1 MKKVFKKLGIT
12 LIIIITALMM
22 LKSTFSPYVV
32 FAETAAEEEA
42 SKLEAMDIVGDVG
55 DFLLG
60 LVLYIPKAMGMAL
73 ASLLRLLVWGIT
85 AIGGEGSGDGVGSV
99 DAIIFGKASIT
110 SIDFFNTSGNETINA
125 IRQNVAIWYYVL
137 RNLSIV
143 ILLGILLYVGIRMAI
158 STVASDQAKYKKMF
172 MDWAVSLALVFVLQY
187 IMIFTIE
194 CNNVLV
200 DILDTARVGIQRGTY
215 ADGLNGTF
223 QAGNDALGIDPE
235 DNQYDNA
242 LDQIASQAWHVS
254 FTVGVSS
261 TLVYIILVGITIIFL
276 IMYIKRMLTI
286 GFLIVIS
293 PLITI
298 TYSIDKMGDGKSQ
311 ALNAWLK
318 EFVFNVLIQPF
329 HCIIYLIF
337 TSTAVNL
344 LVEQQT
350 LASAVLSICMILFIF
365 KGEKIV
371 RDIFNFRASSLGE
384 AIGGA
389 AAITTGI
396 SMLKNKG
403 EKDKKNK
410 VDTKKMPNMNN
421 PGDKTGGAGPGAG
434 VKPGSEVGKGSGTE
448 KENGTS
454 TSTGG
459 EQNGFRQLS
468 EPKPKTPE
476 FLPYKTLEPQGSK
489 FGKVVKAIASAP
501 LHPIK
506 SIKGATG
513 MAFGG
518 AEKLYG
524 KLSPGIRQSLA
535 SSAKIATVAT
545 MAALGASTGSG
556 KGIMAGMYA
565 GRSMTEGAG
574 AIASSRKANNL
585 VAQNEEKFAQ
595 AYQNYKAEN
604 PGLTDQQ
611 IAMQTQYMLEHGDPD
626 KMTESEREYYSY
638 ARQMQQTYGVIG
650 EEKVE
655 DRMQETL
662 GLIASGQIQ
671 PPKPEQPKPQKPQKQ
686 SKKRRKSK

>member
-22 LKSTFSPYVV
+22 LKSTFSPYIA
-32 FAETAAEEEA
+32 FADTAAEEEE
-42 SKLEAMDIVGDVG
+42 SKLEAMGGALGDVA

-73 ASLLRLLVWGIT
+73 ASLLRFLVWGIT
-85 AIGGEGSGDGVGSV
+85 TIGGAGAGEGVGSV
-99 DAIIFGKASIT
+99 DAIIFGEAGIT
-110 SIDFFNTSGNETINA
+110 SIDFFNTSENDTINL
-125 IRQNVAIWYYVL
+125 IRDNVAIWYYVL

-194 CNNVLV
+194 CNDVLV
-200 DILDTARVGIQRGTY
+200 DVLNTARTNVQTQ
-215 ADGLNGTF
+215 NGNT
-223 QAGNDALGIDPE
+223 
-235 DNQYDNA
+235 YDNA
-242 LDQIASQAWHVS
+242 LDHIAGQAWHVS

-261 TLVYIILVGITIIFL
+261 TLVYIILVGMTIMFL

-298 TYSIDKMGDGKSQ
+298 TYSIDKIGDGTSQ

-329 HCIIYLIF
+329 HCVIYLIF
-337 TSTAVNL
+337 GNTAINL
-344 LVEQQT
+344 LTEQQT
-350 LASAVLSICMILFIF
+350 LASAVLGICMVLFIF

-371 RDIFNFRASSLGE
+371 RQIFNFRASSLGE

-410 VDTKKMPNMNN
+410 VDTKKMLNMNN
-421 PGDKTGGAGPGAG
+421 PGDKTGGARLGNGGGNQSPSQNPSPTPTPSQNA
-434 VKPGSEVGKGSGTE
+434 PSNPNPTPTQSSNTGS
-448 KENGTS
+448 
-454 TSTGG
+454 
-459 EQNGFRQLS
+459 
-468 EPKPKTPE
+468 
-476 FLPYKTLEPQGSK
+476 QGSK
-489 FGKVVKAIASAP
+489 FGRAVNAIAENP
-501 LHPIK
+501 LLHPLRTV
-506 SIKGATG
+506 KGVTG
-513 MAFGG
+513 KAFSGV
-518 AEKLYG
+518 EKVYG
-524 KLSPGIRQSLA
+524 KLPAGVRQSLA
-535 SSAKIATVAT
+535 SSAKMATMAT

-556 KGIMAGMYA
+556 KSIMPALYA

-595 AYQNYKAEN
+595 AYQNYRSQS
-604 PGLTDQQ
+604 GLTDQQ

-626 KMTESEREYYSY
+626 KMTDSEREYYSY

-671 PPKPEQPKPQKPQKQ
+671 LPKPEQPKPPKPSK
-686 SKKRRKSK
+686 KKRRK

>member
-22 LKSTFSPYVV
+22 LKSTFSPYIA
-32 FAETAAEEEA
+32 FADTAAEEEE
-42 SKLEAMDIVGDVG
+42 SKLEAMGGALGDVA

-73 ASLLRLLVWGIT
+73 ASLLRFLVWGIT
-85 AIGGEGSGDGVGSV
+85 TIGGAGAGEGVGSV
-99 DAIIFGKASIT
+99 DAIIFGEAGIT
-110 SIDFFNTSGNETINA
+110 SIDFFNTSENDTINL
-125 IRQNVAIWYYVL
+125 IRDNVAIWYYVL

-194 CNNVLV
+194 CNDVLV
-200 DILDTARVGIQRGTY
+200 DVLNTARTNVQTQ
-215 ADGLNGTF
+215 NGNT
-223 QAGNDALGIDPE
+223 
-235 DNQYDNA
+235 YDNA
-242 LDQIASQAWHVS
+242 LDHIAGQAWHVS

-261 TLVYIILVGITIIFL
+261 TLVYIILVGMTIMFL

-298 TYSIDKMGDGKSQ
+298 TYSIDKIGDGTSQ

-329 HCIIYLIF
+329 HCVIYLIF
-337 TSTAVNL
+337 GNTAINL
-344 LVEQQT
+344 LTEQQT
-350 LASAVLSICMILFIF
+350 LASAVLAICMVLFIF

-371 RDIFNFRASSLGE
+371 RQIFNFRASSLGE

-410 VDTKKMPNMNN
+410 VDTKKMLNMNN
-421 PGDKTGGAGPGAG
+421 PGDKTGGARLGNGGGNQSPSQNPSPTPTPSQNA
-434 VKPGSEVGKGSGTE
+434 PSNPNPTPTQSSNTGS
-448 KENGTS
+448 
-454 TSTGG
+454 
-459 EQNGFRQLS
+459 
-468 EPKPKTPE
+468 
-476 FLPYKTLEPQGSK
+476 QGSK
-489 FGKVVKAIASAP
+489 FGRAVNAIAENP
-501 LHPIK
+501 LLHPLRTV
-506 SIKGATG
+506 KGVTG
-513 MAFGG
+513 KAFSGV
-518 AEKLYG
+518 EKVYG
-524 KLSPGIRQSLA
+524 KLPAGVRQSLA
-535 SSAKIATVAT
+535 SSAKMATMAT

-556 KGIMAGMYA
+556 KSIMPALYA

-595 AYQNYKAEN
+595 AYQNYRSQS
-604 PGLTDQQ
+604 GLTDQQ

-626 KMTESEREYYSY
+626 KMTDSEREYYSY

-671 PPKPEQPKPQKPQKQ
+671 LPKPEQPKPPKPSK
-686 SKKRRKSK
+686 KKRRK

>member
-22 LKSTFSPYVV
+22 LKSTFSPYIA
-32 FAETAAEEEA
+32 FADTAAEEEA
-42 SKLEAMDIVGDVG
+42 SKLEAMGGALGDVA

-60 LVLYIPKAMGMAL
+60 LALYIPKAMVMAL
-73 ASLLRLLVWGIT
+73 ASLLRFLVWGIT
-85 AIGGEGSGDGVGSV
+85 AIGGDGAGEGVGSV
-99 DAIIFGKASIT
+99 DAIIFGEAGIT
-110 SIDFFNTSGNETINA
+110 SIDFFNTSGNDTINL
-125 IRQNVAIWYYVL
+125 IRDNVAVWYYVL

-172 MDWAVSLALVFVLQY
+172 TDWAVSLALVFVLQY

-200 DILDTARVGIQRGTY
+200 DTLNIARTNVQTEEGKT
-215 ADGLNGTF
+215 
-223 QAGNDALGIDPE
+223 
-235 DNQYDNA
+235 YDNA
-242 LDQIASQAWHVS
+242 LDQIAGQAWHVS
-254 FTVGVSS
+254 YTVGVSS
-261 TLVYIILVGITIIFL
+261 TLVYVILVGMTIMFL

-329 HCIIYLIF
+329 HCVIYLIF
-337 TSTAVNL
+337 GNTAINL
-344 LVEQQT
+344 LTEQQT
-350 LASAVLSICMILFIF
+350 LASAVLAICMVLFIF

-410 VDTKKMPNMNN
+410 VDTKKMPNMSN
-421 PGDKTGGAGPGAG
+421 PGDKTGGIGPGNGGGNPSPSQNQSQNQGQNQNSSQNQGQNPTPSQNNPSNPA
-434 VKPGSEVGKGSGTE
+434 PISNTGS
-448 KENGTS
+448 
-454 TSTGG
+454 
-459 EQNGFRQLS
+459 
-468 EPKPKTPE
+468 
-476 FLPYKTLEPQGSK
+476 QGSK
-489 FGKVVKAIASAP
+489 FGRVVNAIAENP
-501 LHPIK
+501 LLHPLRTV
-506 SIKGATG
+506 KGVTG
-513 MAFGG
+513 KAFNGV
-518 AEKLYG
+518 EKVYG
-524 KLSPGIRQSLA
+524 KLPAGVRQSLA
-535 SSAKIATVAT
+535 SSAKIATMAT

-556 KGIMAGMYA
+556 KSIMPALYA

-595 AYQNYKAEN
+595 AYQNYRSQS
-604 PGLTDQQ
+604 GLTDQQ

-626 KMTESEREYYSY
+626 KMTDSEREYYSY

-662 GLIASGQIQ
+662 GLIAGGQIK
-671 PPKPEQPKPQKPQKQ
+671 PPRPEQPKPPKPP
-686 SKKRRKSK
+686 KKRRRK

>member
-22 LKSTFSPYVV
+22 LKSTFSPYIA
-32 FAETAAEEEA
+32 FADTAAEEEA
-42 SKLEAMDIVGDVG
+42 SKLEEMGGALGDVA

-60 LVLYIPKAMGMAL
+60 LALYIPKAMVMAL
-73 ASLLRLLVWGIT
+73 ASLLRFLVWGIT
-85 AIGGEGSGDGVGSV
+85 AIGGDGAGEGVGSV
-99 DAIIFGKASIT
+99 DAIIFGEAGIT
-110 SIDFFNTSGNETINA
+110 SIDFFNTSENDTINL
-125 IRQNVAIWYYVL
+125 IRDNVAVWYYVL

-172 MDWAVSLALVFVLQY
+172 TDWAVSLALVFVLQY

-200 DILDTARVGIQRGTY
+200 DTLNIARTNVQTQEGKT
-215 ADGLNGTF
+215 
-223 QAGNDALGIDPE
+223 
-235 DNQYDNA
+235 YDNA
-242 LDQIASQAWHVS
+242 LDQIAGQAWHVS
-254 FTVGVSS
+254 YTVGVSS
-261 TLVYIILVGITIIFL
+261 TLVYVILVGMTIMFL

-329 HCIIYLIF
+329 HCVIYLIF
-337 TSTAVNL
+337 GNTAINL
-344 LVEQQT
+344 LTEQQT
-350 LASAVLSICMILFIF
+350 LASAVLAICMVLFIF

-410 VDTKKMPNMNN
+410 VDTKKMPNMSN
-421 PGDKTGGAGPGAG
+421 PGDKTGGAGPGNRGGNPSQNQNQGQNQNSSQNQGQNPTPSQNA
-434 VKPGSEVGKGSGTE
+434 PSNPTPISNTGS
-448 KENGTS
+448 
-454 TSTGG
+454 
-459 EQNGFRQLS
+459 
-468 EPKPKTPE
+468 
-476 FLPYKTLEPQGSK
+476 QGSK
-489 FGKVVKAIASAP
+489 FGRAVNAIAENP
-501 LHPIK
+501 LLHPLRTV
-506 SIKGATG
+506 KGVTG
-513 MAFGG
+513 KAFSGV
-518 AEKLYG
+518 EKVYG
-524 KLSPGIRQSLA
+524 KLPAGVRQSLA
-535 SSAKIATVAT
+535 SSAKIATMAT

-556 KGIMAGMYA
+556 KSIMPALYA

-595 AYQNYKAEN
+595 AYQNYRSQS
-604 PGLTDQQ
+604 GLTDQQ

-626 KMTESEREYYSY
+626 KMTDSEREYYSY

-662 GLIASGQIQ
+662 GLIAGGQIN
-671 PPKPEQPKPQKPQKQ
+671 PPKPEQPKPPKPPK
-686 SKKRRKSK
+686 KKRRK

>member
-1 MKKVFKKLGIT
+1 MKRGIKKLGIAI
-12 LIIIITALMM
+12 IIIITALMM
-22 LKSTFSPYVV
+22 LKSTFSPYEVL
-32 FAETAAEEEA
+32 AETAAEKEA
-42 SKLEAMDIVGDVG
+42 NDLAAMDVVGDVA
-55 DFLLG
+55 DFLVG
-60 LVLYIPKAMGMAL
+60 LALYIPKAMAMAM

-85 AIGGEGSGDGVGSV
+85 AIGGAGAGEGVGSV
-99 DAIIFGKASIT
+99 DAIIFNKAGIT
-110 SIDFFNTSGNETINA
+110 SIDFFNTSGNETINE
-125 IRQNVAIWYYVL
+125 IRENIAIWYYIL

-158 STVASDQAKYKKMF
+158 STVASDQAKYKQMF
-172 MDWAVSLALVFVLQY
+172 TNWVVSLALVFVLQY

-200 DILDTARVGIQRGTY
+200 DVLDTARVRIQTGTF
-215 ADGLNGTF
+215 ADGTSESAKEGM
-223 QAGNDALGIDPE
+223 DDLGIDPK
-235 DNQYDNA
+235 DNEYDNA

-261 TLVYIILVGITIIFL
+261 TIVYVILVGITIIFL
-276 IMYIKRMLTI
+276 IMYIKRMLTV

-337 TSTAVNL
+337 SSTAVNL
-344 LVEQQT
+344 LIEQQT
-350 LASAVLSICMILFIF
+350 LASAVLAVCMILFIF

-410 VDTKKMPNMNN
+410 VDTKKLPNMSN
-421 PGDKTGGAGPGAG
+421 PGDKTGGAGAGTGTGAGAGAG
-434 VKPGSEVGKGSGTE
+434 VATE
-448 KENGTS
+448 S
-454 TSTGG
+454 
-459 EQNGFRQLS
+459 
-468 EPKPKTPE
+468 
-476 FLPYKTLEPQGSK
+476 QGSK
-489 FGKVVKAIASAP
+489 FGSVVKAIGGGVVHP
-501 LHPIK
+501 LRTV
-506 SIKGATG
+506 KGVAGT
-513 MAFGG
+513 AFGG

-524 KLSPGIRQSLA
+524 KLPSGVRQSLA
-535 SSAKIATVAT
+535 SSAKLATVAT

-556 KGIMAGMYA
+556 KGVMAGMYA

-574 AIASSRKANNL
+574 AIASGRKANNL
-585 VAQNEEKFAQ
+585 VMQNEEKFAQ
-595 AYQNYKAEN
+595 AYQNYKAET
-604 PGLTDQQ
+604 GMTDSQM
-611 IAMQTQYMLEHGDPD
+611 AAQTQYLLEHGDPS
-626 KMTESEREYYSY
+626 KMSEAESEYLSY
-638 ARQMQQTYGVIG
+638 ARQMQRTYNVVG
-650 EEKVE
+650 EENVE

-662 GLIASGQIQ
+662 SLIASGQIE
-671 PPKPEQPKPQKPQKQ
+671 PPKPEQPKPQPKQKTKKK
-686 SKKRRKSK
+686 KKR

>member
-22 LKSTFSPYVV
+22 LKSTFSPYIV
-32 FAETAAEEEA
+32 FADTAAEEEA
-42 SKLEAMDIVGDVG
+42 SKLEAMGGAIGDVA

-60 LVLYIPKAMGMAL
+60 LSLYIPKAMGMAL
-73 ASLLRLLVWGIT
+73 ASLLRFLVWGIT
-85 AIGGEGSGDGVGSV
+85 AIGGAGAGEGVGSV
-99 DAIIFGKASIT
+99 DAIIFGEAGIT
-110 SIDFFNTSGNETINA
+110 SIDFFNTSGNDTINL
-125 IRQNVAIWYYVL
+125 IRDNIAVWYYVL

-172 MDWAVSLALVFVLQY
+172 TDWAVSLALVFVLQY

-200 DILDTARVGIQRGTY
+200 DTLNIARTNVQTQ
-215 ADGLNGTF
+215 NGKT
-223 QAGNDALGIDPE
+223 
-235 DNQYDNA
+235 YDNA
-242 LDQIASQAWHVS
+242 LDQIAGQAWHIS

-261 TLVYIILVGITIIFL
+261 TLVYIILVGMTIMFL

-298 TYSIDKMGDGKSQ
+298 TYSIDRMGDGKSQ

-329 HCIIYLIF
+329 HCVIYLVF
-337 TSTAVNL
+337 GNTAIDL
-344 LVEQQT
+344 LIDQQT
-350 LASAVLSICMILFIF
+350 LSSAVLSICMVLFIF
-365 KGEKIV
+365 KGEQIV
-371 RDIFNFRASSLGE
+371 RKIFNFNASSLGE

-410 VDTKKMPNMNN
+410 VDTKKMPTMNN
-421 PGDKTGGAGPGAG
+421 PGNRTGGASSGAA
-434 VKPGSEVGKGSGTE
+434 GSGGASSGAAGSGAAGSGTA
-448 KENGTS
+448 GS
-454 TSTGG
+454 GAAGSGAAGSGG
-459 EQNGFRQLS
+459 ASSGAAS
-468 EPKPKTPE
+468 SGAASSG
-476 FLPYKTLEPQGSK
+476 GSK
-489 FGKVVKAIASAP
+489 FGRAVNKIVNNP
-501 LHPIK
+501 LLHPVR
-506 SIKGATG
+506 SIKGVTG
-513 MAFGG
+513 MAFSGV
-518 AEKLYG
+518 EKVYG
-524 KLSPGIRQSLA
+524 KLPPALRQSLA
-535 SSAKIATVAT
+535 TSAKIATIGT

-556 KGIMAGMYA
+556 KSIMPAIYA

-574 AIASSRKANNL
+574 AIASSRKANKM
-585 VAQNEEKFAQ
+585 VAQNEEAFAQ

-611 IAMQTQYMLEHGDPD
+611 IAMQTQYMLENGDPD
-626 KMTESEREYYSY
+626 LMTESQREYYSY
-638 ARQMQQTYGVIG
+638 ARKMQQTYGVIG
-650 EEKVE
+650 EENIE

-662 GLIASGQIQ
+662 GLIASG
-671 PPKPEQPKPQKPQKQ
+671 KFEPEQPKPRK
-686 SKKRRKSK
+686 KKRKK

>member
-22 LKSTFSPYVV
+22 LKSTFSPYAV
-32 FAETAAEEEA
+32 FAETAAEEES
-42 SKLEAMDIVGDVG
+42 SKLEAMDVVGDVA

-60 LVLYIPKAMGMAL
+60 LALYIPKAMVMAL
-73 ASLLRLLVWGIT
+73 ASLLRFLVLGIT
-85 AIGGEGSGDGVGSV
+85 AIGGAGAGEGVGSV
-99 DAIIFGKASIT
+99 DAIIFGEAGIT
-110 SIDFFNTSGNETINA
+110 SIDFFNTSGNDTINL
-125 IRQNVAIWYYVL
+125 IRDNVAVWYYVL

-172 MDWAVSLALVFVLQY
+172 MDWAVSLALIFVLQY

-200 DILDTARVGIQRGTY
+200 DVLNTARTNVQTKEGKT
-215 ADGLNGTF
+215 
-223 QAGNDALGIDPE
+223 
-235 DNQYDNA
+235 YDNA
-242 LDQIASQAWHVS
+242 LDQIAGQAWHVS
-254 FTVGVSS
+254 YTVGMSS
-261 TLVYIILVGITIIFL
+261 TLVYVILVGMTIIFL

-329 HCIIYLIF
+329 HCVIYLIF
-337 TSTAVNL
+337 GNTAINL
-344 LVEQQT
+344 LTEQQT
-350 LASAVLSICMILFIF
+350 LASAVLAICMVLFIF

-371 RDIFNFRASSLGE
+371 RNIFDFRASSLGE

-410 VDTKKMPNMNN
+410 VDTKKMPNMSN
-421 PGDKTGGAGPGAG
+421 PGDKTGGAGAG
-434 VKPGSEVGKGSGTE
+434 NGGRNPTPTPSQNQGQNSSQNQGQTPSQSQNQGQSQGQSQSQNSLPISNTGS
-448 KENGTS
+448 
-454 TSTGG
+454 
-459 EQNGFRQLS
+459 
-468 EPKPKTPE
+468 
-476 FLPYKTLEPQGSK
+476 QGSK
-489 FGKVVKAIASAP
+489 FGRAVNAIAENP
-501 LHPIK
+501 LLHPLRT
-506 SIKGATG
+506 IKGVTG
-513 MAFGG
+513 AAFGK

-524 KLSPGIRQSLA
+524 KLPAGVRQSLA

-662 GLIASGQIQ
+662 GLIASGQIK
-671 PPKPEQPKPQKPQKQ
+671 PPKPEQPKPQKPP
-686 SKKRRKSK
+686 KKRRKSK

>member
-12 LIIIITALMM
+12 LIIIIIALMM
-22 LKSTFSPYVV
+22 LKSTFSPYAV
-32 FAETAAEEEA
+32 FADFDKSEINTVEGETKA
-42 SKLEAMDIVGDVG
+42 LESLGGAIGDVA

-60 LVLYIPKAMGMAL
+60 LSLYIPKAIGMAL
-73 ASLLRLLVWGIT
+73 ASLLRFLVWGIT
-85 AIGGEGSGDGVGSV
+85 TIGGAGAGEGVGSV
-99 DAIIFGKASIT
+99 DAIIFGEAGIT
-110 SIDFFNTSGNETINA
+110 SIDFFNTSGNDTINL
-125 IRQNVAIWYYVL
+125 IRDNIAVWYYVL

-200 DILDTARVGIQRGTY
+200 DTLNIARTNVQTEEGKT
-215 ADGLNGTF
+215 
-223 QAGNDALGIDPE
+223 
-235 DNQYDNA
+235 YDNA
-242 LDQIASQAWHVS
+242 LDQIAGQAWHVS

-261 TLVYIILVGITIIFL
+261 TLVYIILVGMTIMFL

-329 HCIIYLIF
+329 HCVIYLIF
-337 TSTAVNL
+337 GNTAINL
-344 LVEQQT
+344 LTQQQT
-350 LASAVLSICMILFIF
+350 LASAVLAICMVLFIF

-371 RDIFNFRASSLGE
+371 RDIFNFKASSLGE

-421 PGDKTGGAGPGAG
+421 PGNKTGGAGPGNGGGNPSPSQNQGQNQNSSQNQGQNPTPSQNA
-434 VKPGSEVGKGSGTE
+434 PSNPTPISNTGS
-448 KENGTS
+448 
-454 TSTGG
+454 
-459 EQNGFRQLS
+459 
-468 EPKPKTPE
+468 
-476 FLPYKTLEPQGSK
+476 QGSK
-489 FGKVVKAIASAP
+489 FGRAVNAIAENP
-501 LHPIK
+501 LLHPLRTV
-506 SIKGATG
+506 KGVTG
-513 MAFGG
+513 KAFSGV
-518 AEKLYG
+518 EKVYG
-524 KLSPGIRQSLA
+524 KLPAGVRQSLA

-556 KGIMAGMYA
+556 KSIMPALYA

-595 AYQNYKAEN
+595 AYQNYRSQS
-604 PGLTDQQ
+604 GLTDQQ

-626 KMTESEREYYSY
+626 KMTDSEREYYSY

-671 PPKPEQPKPQKPQKQ
+671 PPKPEQPKPPKPPK
-686 SKKRRKSK
+686 KKRRK

>member
-32 FAETAAEEEA
+32 FADFDKNEINTVEGETEA
-42 SKLEAMDIVGDVG
+42 LESLGGALGDVA

-60 LVLYIPKAMGMAL
+60 LALYIPKAMGMAL
-73 ASLLRLLVWGIT
+73 ASLLRFLVWGIT
-85 AIGGEGSGDGVGSV
+85 AIGGAGAGEGVGSV
-99 DAIIFGKASIT
+99 DAIIFGEAGIT
-110 SIDFFNTSGNETINA
+110 SIDFFNTSENDTINL
-125 IRQNVAIWYYVL
+125 IRDNVAVWYYVL

-172 MDWAVSLALVFVLQY
+172 TDWAVSLALVFVLQY

-200 DILDTARVGIQRGTY
+200 DTLNIARTNVQTEEGKT
-215 ADGLNGTF
+215 
-223 QAGNDALGIDPE
+223 
-235 DNQYDNA
+235 YDNA
-242 LDQIASQAWHVS
+242 LDQIAGQAWHVS

-261 TLVYIILVGITIIFL
+261 TLVYIILVGMTIMFL

-329 HCIIYLIF
+329 HCVIYLIF
-337 TSTAVNL
+337 GNTAINL
-344 LVEQQT
+344 LTEQQT
-350 LASAVLSICMILFIF
+350 LASAVLAICMVLFIF
-365 KGEKIV
+365 KGEQIV
-371 RDIFNFRASSLGE
+371 RQIFNFNARSLGE

-410 VDTKKMPNMNN
+410 VDTKKMPNMSN
-421 PGDKTGGAGPGAG
+421 PGDKTGGAGPGNGGGNPSPSQNQSQNQNSSQNQGQNPTPSQNA
-434 VKPGSEVGKGSGTE
+434 PSNPIPISNTGS
-448 KENGTS
+448 
-454 TSTGG
+454 
-459 EQNGFRQLS
+459 
-468 EPKPKTPE
+468 
-476 FLPYKTLEPQGSK
+476 QGSK
-489 FGKVVKAIASAP
+489 FGRAVNAIAENP
-501 LHPIK
+501 LLHPLRTV
-506 SIKGATG
+506 KGVTG
-513 MAFGG
+513 KAFSGV
-518 AEKLYG
+518 EKVYG
-524 KLSPGIRQSLA
+524 KLPAGVRQSLA
-535 SSAKIATVAT
+535 SSAKIATMAT

-556 KGIMAGMYA
+556 KSIMPALYA

-595 AYQNYKAEN
+595 AYQNYRSQS
-604 PGLTDQQ
+604 GLTDQQ

-626 KMTESEREYYSY
+626 KMTDSEREYYSY

-662 GLIASGQIQ
+662 GLIAGGQIK
-671 PPKPEQPKPQKPQKQ
+671 PPKPEQPKPPKPPK
-686 SKKRRKSK
+686 KKRRK

>member
-22 LKSTFSPYVV
+22 LKSTFSPYVA
-32 FAETAAEEEA
+32 FAEDTAAEKEAEEL
-42 SKLEAMDIVGDVG
+42 KKMDVIGDTA

-60 LVLYIPKAMGMAL
+60 LALYIPKAMGMAL
-73 ASLLRLLVWGIT
+73 ASLLRFLVWSIT
-85 AIGGEGSGDGVGSV
+85 AIGGAGAGEGVGSV
-99 DAIIFGKASIT
+99 DAIIFGKAGIT
-110 SIDFFNTSGNETINA
+110 SIDFFNTSGNDTINL
-125 IRQNVAIWYYVL
+125 IRDNVAVWYYVL

-200 DILDTARVGIQRGTY
+200 DVLDTARLRTQRGTF

-223 QAGNDALGIDPE
+223 QAGNDDLGIKPKE
-235 DNQYDNA
+235 NQYENA

-261 TLVYIILVGITIIFL
+261 TLVYIILVGMTIIFL

-329 HCIIYLIF
+329 HCVIYLIF
-337 TSTAVNL
+337 GSTAINL
-344 LVEQQT
+344 LTEQQT
-350 LASAVLSICMILFIF
+350 LASAVLAICMVLFIF

-410 VDTKKMPNMNN
+410 VDTKKMPNMSN
-421 PGDKTGGAGPGAG
+421 PGAKTGGAGAG
-434 VKPGSEVGKGSGTE
+434 NGGRNPNPSQGQGQGQNSNQNQGQNQGQSPSPNPNPPIGPSPSSNAGS
-448 KENGTS
+448 
-454 TSTGG
+454 
-459 EQNGFRQLS
+459 QQ
-468 EPKPKTPE
+468 
-476 FLPYKTLEPQGSK
+476 SK
-489 FGKVVKAIASAP
+489 FGRVVNAISESKV
-501 LHPIK
+501 LHPLRT
-506 SIKGATG
+506 IKGVTG
-513 MAFGG
+513 AAFGK

-524 KLSPGIRQSLA
+524 KLPAGVRQSLA

-556 KGIMAGMYA
+556 KGVMAGMYA

-574 AIASSRKANNL
+574 AIASSRKANDL
-585 VAQNEEKFAQ
+585 VAQNEEVYAQ
-595 AYQNYKAEN
+595 AYQNYKAQT
-604 PGLTDQQ
+604 GLTDQQ
-611 IAMQTQYMLEHGDPD
+611 IAMQTQYMLEHGNPD
-626 KMTESEREYYSY
+626 EMTESEREYYSY
-638 ARQMQQTYGVIG
+638 ARMMQQTYGVTG

-662 GLIASGQIQ
+662 GLIASGQIK
-671 PPKPEQPKPQKPQKQ
+671 PPKPEQPKPPKQ
-686 SKKRRKSK
+686 PKKKRRK

>member
-22 LKSTFSPYVV
+22 LKSTFSPYIA
-32 FAETAAEEEA
+32 FADTAAEEEA
-42 SKLEAMDIVGDVG
+42 SKLEAMGGALGDVA

-60 LVLYIPKAMGMAL
+60 LALYIPKAMGMAL
-73 ASLLRLLVWGIT
+73 ASLLRFLVWGIT
-85 AIGGEGSGDGVGSV
+85 AIGGAGAGEGVGSV
-99 DAIIFGKASIT
+99 DAIIFGEAGIT
-110 SIDFFNTSGNETINA
+110 SIDFFNTSENDTINL
-125 IRQNVAIWYYVL
+125 IRDNVAVWYYVL

-172 MDWAVSLALVFVLQY
+172 TDWAVSLALVFVLQY

-200 DILDTARVGIQRGTY
+200 DVLNTARTNVQTEEGKT
-215 ADGLNGTF
+215 
-223 QAGNDALGIDPE
+223 
-235 DNQYDNA
+235 YDNA
-242 LDQIASQAWHVS
+242 LDQIAGQAWHVS

-261 TLVYIILVGITIIFL
+261 TLVYIILVGMTIMFL

-329 HCIIYLIF
+329 HCVIYLIF
-337 TSTAVNL
+337 GNTAINL
-344 LVEQQT
+344 LTEQQT
-350 LASAVLSICMILFIF
+350 LASAVLAICMVLFIF

-410 VDTKKMPNMNN
+410 VDTKKMPNMSN
-421 PGDKTGGAGPGAG
+421 PGDKTGGVGPGNGGGNPSSSQNQSQNQSQSQGQNQNASQNQG
-434 VKPGSEVGKGSGTE
+434 QNPTPSQNNPSNPTPISNTGS
-448 KENGTS
+448 
-454 TSTGG
+454 
-459 EQNGFRQLS
+459 
-468 EPKPKTPE
+468 
-476 FLPYKTLEPQGSK
+476 QGSK
-489 FGKVVKAIASAP
+489 FGRAVNAIAENP
-501 LHPIK
+501 LLHPLRTV
-506 SIKGATG
+506 KGAAG
-513 MAFGG
+513 KAFSGV
-518 AEKLYG
+518 EKVYG
-524 KLSPGIRQSLA
+524 KLPAGVRQSLA
-535 SSAKIATVAT
+535 SSAKIATMAT

-556 KGIMAGMYA
+556 KSIMPALYA

-595 AYQNYKAEN
+595 AYQNYRSQS
-604 PGLTDQQ
+604 GLTDQQ

-626 KMTESEREYYSY
+626 KMTDSEREYYSY

-662 GLIASGQIQ
+662 GLIAGGQIK
-671 PPKPEQPKPQKPQKQ
+671 PPKPEQPKPPKPPKPPK
-686 SKKRRKSK
+686 KKRKK

>member
-12 LIIIITALMM
+12 LIIIIIALMM
-22 LKSTFSPYVV
+22 LKSTFSPYAV
-32 FAETAAEEEA
+32 FADFDKSEINTVEGETKA
-42 SKLEAMDIVGDVG
+42 LESLGGAIGDVA

-60 LVLYIPKAMGMAL
+60 LSLYIPKAIGMAL
-73 ASLLRLLVWGIT
+73 ASLLRFLVWGIT
-85 AIGGEGSGDGVGSV
+85 TIGGAGAGEGVGSV
-99 DAIIFGKASIT
+99 DAIIFGEAGIT
-110 SIDFFNTSGNETINA
+110 SIDFFNTSGNDTINL
-125 IRQNVAIWYYVL
+125 IRDNIAVWYYVL

-200 DILDTARVGIQRGTY
+200 DTLNIARTNVQTEEGKT
-215 ADGLNGTF
+215 
-223 QAGNDALGIDPE
+223 
-235 DNQYDNA
+235 YDNA
-242 LDQIASQAWHVS
+242 LDQIAGQAWHVS

-261 TLVYIILVGITIIFL
+261 TLVYIILVGMTIMFL

-329 HCIIYLIF
+329 HCVIYLIF
-337 TSTAVNL
+337 GNTAINL
-344 LVEQQT
+344 LTQQQT
-350 LASAVLSICMILFIF
+350 LASAVLAICMVLFIF

-371 RDIFNFRASSLGE
+371 RDIFNFKASSLGE

-421 PGDKTGGAGPGAG
+421 PGNKTGGAGPGNGGGNPSPSQNQGQNQNSSQNQGQNPTPSQNA
-434 VKPGSEVGKGSGTE
+434 PSNPTPISNTGS
-448 KENGTS
+448 
-454 TSTGG
+454 
-459 EQNGFRQLS
+459 
-468 EPKPKTPE
+468 
-476 FLPYKTLEPQGSK
+476 QGSK
-489 FGKVVKAIASAP
+489 FGRAVNAIAENP
-501 LHPIK
+501 LLHPLRTV
-506 SIKGATG
+506 KGVTG
-513 MAFGG
+513 KAFSGV
-518 AEKLYG
+518 EKVYG
-524 KLSPGIRQSLA
+524 KLPAGVRQSLA

-556 KGIMAGMYA
+556 KSIMPALYA

-595 AYQNYKAEN
+595 AYQNYRSQS
-604 PGLTDQQ
+604 GLTDQQ

-626 KMTESEREYYSY
+626 KMTDSEREYYSY

-662 GLIASGQIQ
+662 GLIDSGQIQ
-671 PPKPEQPKPQKPQKQ
+671 PPKPEQPKPPKPPK
-686 SKKRRKSK
+686 KKRRK

>member
-1 MKKVFKKLGIT
+1 
-12 LIIIITALMM
+12 MM
-22 LKSTFSPYVV
+22 LKSTFSPYIA
-32 FAETAAEEEA
+32 FADTAAEEEE
-42 SKLEAMDIVGDVG
+42 SKLEAMGGALGDVA

-73 ASLLRLLVWGIT
+73 ASLLRFLVWGIT
-85 AIGGEGSGDGVGSV
+85 TIGGAGAGEGVGSV
-99 DAIIFGKASIT
+99 DAIIFGEAGIT
-110 SIDFFNTSGNETINA
+110 SIDFFNTSENDTINL
-125 IRQNVAIWYYVL
+125 IRDNVAIWYYVL

-194 CNNVLV
+194 CNDVLV
-200 DILDTARVGIQRGTY
+200 DVLNTARTNVQTQ
-215 ADGLNGTF
+215 NGNT
-223 QAGNDALGIDPE
+223 
-235 DNQYDNA
+235 YDNA
-242 LDQIASQAWHVS
+242 LDHIAGQAWHVS

-261 TLVYIILVGITIIFL
+261 TLVYIILVGMTIMFL

-298 TYSIDKMGDGKSQ
+298 TYSIDKIGDGTSQ

-329 HCIIYLIF
+329 HCVIYLIF
-337 TSTAVNL
+337 GNTAINL
-344 LVEQQT
+344 LTEQQT
-350 LASAVLSICMILFIF
+350 LASAVLAICMVLFIF

-371 RDIFNFRASSLGE
+371 RQIFNFRASSLGE

-410 VDTKKMPNMNN
+410 VDTKKMLNMNN
-421 PGDKTGGAGPGAG
+421 PGDKTGGARLGNGGGNQSPSQNPSPTPTPSQNA
-434 VKPGSEVGKGSGTE
+434 PSNPNPTPTQSSNTGS
-448 KENGTS
+448 
-454 TSTGG
+454 
-459 EQNGFRQLS
+459 
-468 EPKPKTPE
+468 
-476 FLPYKTLEPQGSK
+476 QGSK
-489 FGKVVKAIASAP
+489 FGRAVNAIAENP
-501 LHPIK
+501 LLHPLRTV
-506 SIKGATG
+506 KGVTG
-513 MAFGG
+513 KAFSGV
-518 AEKLYG
+518 EKVYG
-524 KLSPGIRQSLA
+524 KLPAGVRQSLA
-535 SSAKIATVAT
+535 SSAKMATMAT

-556 KGIMAGMYA
+556 KSIMPALYA

-595 AYQNYKAEN
+595 AYQNYRSQS
-604 PGLTDQQ
+604 GLTDQQ

-626 KMTESEREYYSY
+626 KMTDSEREYYSY

-671 PPKPEQPKPQKPQKQ
+671 LPKPEQPKPPKPSK
-686 SKKRRKSK
+686 KKRRK

>member
-22 LKSTFSPYVV
+22 LKSTFSPYAV

-42 SKLEAMDIVGDVG
+42 SKLEAMDVVGDVA

-60 LVLYIPKAMGMAL
+60 LALYIPKAMGMAL
-73 ASLLRLLVWGIT
+73 ASLLRFLVWGIT
-85 AIGGEGSGDGVGSV
+85 AIGGAGAGQGVGSV
-99 DAIIFGKASIT
+99 DAIIFGEAGIT
-110 SIDFFNTSGNETINA
+110 SIDFFNTSGNDTINL
-125 IRQNVAIWYYVL
+125 IRDNVAVWYYVL

-200 DILDTARVGIQRGTY
+200 DVLNTARTNVQTQ
-215 ADGLNGTF
+215 NGKT
-223 QAGNDALGIDPE
+223 
-235 DNQYDNA
+235 YDNA
-242 LDQIASQAWHVS
+242 LDQIAGQAWHVS

-261 TLVYIILVGITIIFL
+261 TLVYIILVGMTIIFL

-329 HCIIYLIF
+329 HCVIYLIF
-337 TSTAVNL
+337 GNTAINL
-344 LVEQQT
+344 LTDQQT
-350 LASAVLSICMILFIF
+350 LASAVLAICMVLFIF

-421 PGDKTGGAGPGAG
+421 PGDKTGGVGAG
-434 VKPGSEVGKGSGTE
+434 NGRGNPNPSQSQSQSQNQNQNQSQNSNQNNGQNQGQSPSPNPNPPMGPSSSLDAGT
-448 KENGTS
+448 
-454 TSTGG
+454 
-459 EQNGFRQLS
+459 QQ
-468 EPKPKTPE
+468 
-476 FLPYKTLEPQGSK
+476 SK
-489 FGKVVKAIASAP
+489 FGRVVNAISESKV
-501 LHPIK
+501 LHPLRT
-506 SIKGATG
+506 IKGVTG
-513 MAFGG
+513 AAFGK

-524 KLSPGIRQSLA
+524 KLPAGVRQSLA

-556 KGIMAGMYA
+556 KGVMAGMYA

-574 AIASSRKANNL
+574 AIASSRKANDL

-611 IAMQTQYMLEHGDPD
+611 IAMQTEYMLAHGKPD
-626 KMTESEREYYSY
+626 EMTESEREYYSY

-662 GLIASGQIQ
+662 GLIASGQIK
-671 PPKPEQPKPQKPQKQ
+671 PPKPEQPKPQKPQKPP
-686 SKKRRKSK
+686 KKRRKSK